1 MPKYS
6 YKAINERGSVISGT
20 IDADST
26 DDAKSIIAE
35 NNLIPTK
42 VQLQRSIESS
52 AYWERFINW
61 ARPVRMPDLIMFT
74 KQFKTLI
81 RAGIPMV
88 QLLQSLESQTED
100 PRLKKIILAINHD
113 VSQGSSLHDA
123 FGRHS
128 NVFSNLYISMVR
140 AGESSG
146 ALPEVLERLIYLM
159 EHEYKIRTDI
169 RSALQYPAFV
179 LAFLCIAF
187 FVLLTYV
194 IPKFSVIF
202 ARSGMELPLLTRIC
216 IDVYNFFLNYWFLI
230 GALVIIGTA
239 SVIYYIRTDKGR
251 LFKDR
256 TLLAMP
262 IFGTLFQ
269 KAAMARF
276 ASIFSILQ
284 SSGVGVLESIGILIG
299 TIHNSA
305 IGQEFERLTE
315 RLEEGRGIA
324 EPLRQSNYFTPIVV
338 NMTAIGEE
346 TGNLEEMMNDIAAHY
361 DWELEHAVKRFNESL
376 GPILILGMA
385 AVIGFFALAI
395 YLPMWDLSQVVK

>member
-1 MPKYS
+1 MPVYS
-6 YKAINERGSVISGT
+6 YKAINERGTVISGT
-20 IDADST
+20 MDADSA
-26 DDAKSIIAE
+26 DAAKSILAE

-42 VQLQRSIESS
+42 VHLQRSMESN
-52 AYWERFINW
+52 AYWERFIDW
-61 ARPVRMPDLIMFT
+61 VRPVKMPDLIMFT
-74 KQFKTLI
+74 KQFRTLI
-81 RAGIPMV
+81 RAGIPILS
-88 QLLQSLESQTED
+88 LLQSLETQTED
-100 PRLKKIILAINHD
+100 TRLKKVILAINHD

-123 FGRHS
+123 FGRHP
-128 NVFSNLYISMVR
+128 NVFSNLYISMVN

-146 ALPEVLERLIYLM
+146 ALPEVLERLIYIL
-159 EHEYKIRTDI
+159 EHEHKIRTDI
-169 RSALQYPAFV
+169 RSALQYPIFV
-179 LAFLCIAF
+179 LVFLCVAF
-187 FVLLTYV
+187 FILLTYV
-194 IPKFSVIF
+194 IPKFSAIF
-202 ARSGMELPLLTRIC
+202 NRSGMELPLLTRIC
-216 IDVYNFFLNYWFLI
+216 IDIYDFLMNYWFLI
-230 GALVIIGTA
+230 AAALIIAIA
-239 SVIYYIRTDKGR
+239 SIIYYIRTDKGR
-251 LFKDR
+251 LFKDKI
-256 TLLAMP
+256 LLAMP
-262 IFGTLFQ
+262 ILGTLFQ

-299 TIHNSA
+299 TIHNRA
-305 IGQEFERLTE
+305 ITQEFERLTE

-395 YLPMWDLSQVVK
+395 YLPMWDLSQVVQ